1 MAADTPRFMGTPK
14 LVLICGLPAS
24 GNKMMEK
31 FFSSLGY
38 GKNLHVHISH
48 DRRTVAKIIC
58 NRGEG
63 RDAFC
68 LIPVRSVPFQHASER
83 EHIKMKPAPTP
94 ESRSEMMSGVCYAA
108 ALAGV
113 PIRMFSYEGFVAD
126 PLPHMVEFLEWIG
139 LVLPPDYDT
148 SWVFDANERRREE
161 AHASC

>member
-1 MAADTPRFMGTPK
+1 MTADVSRFTGTPK

-24 GNKMMEK
+24 GNQMMEK

-38 GKNLHVHISH
+38 GKSLHAHIVH

-68 LIPVRSVPFQHASER
+68 LIPVRSVPFQMVSE
-83 EHIKMKPAPTP
+83 EENIKMKPRPTP
-94 ESRSEMMSGVCYAA
+94 ESRAEMMTGVCYAA

-126 PLPHMVEFLEWIG
+126 PLPHMREFLDWIG
-139 LVLPPDYDT
+139 LALPPDYDT
-148 SWVFDANERRREE
+148 SWIYDANERRRQP
-161 AHASC
+161 A